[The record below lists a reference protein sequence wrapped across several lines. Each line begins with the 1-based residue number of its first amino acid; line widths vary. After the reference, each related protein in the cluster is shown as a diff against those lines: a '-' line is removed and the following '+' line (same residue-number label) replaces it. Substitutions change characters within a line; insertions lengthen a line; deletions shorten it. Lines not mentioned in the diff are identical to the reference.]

1 MFSFGYPLY
10 LLLLLLVPVFI
21 LLYIWGRY
29 WRKKA
34 LQRFGKLN
42 TIATLMPTASPY
54 KPPVKITMQ
63 MLALAMI
70 ILAFARP
77 WGGIKESSSEKT
89 GIEVVI
95 AVDASNSMLA
105 PIDADHPGS
114 QRMRTAKLMLERL
127 IGRLENDRVGLIVY
141 AGNAHTLIPVTN
153 DYLSAKTFLNTIDP
167 QQISFQ
173 GTNIAAAIDQAQASF
188 SPQKGVGRAI
198 ILITDAEELE
208 DTQGAMAAVE
218 NAAKNKIQVDVI
230 GVGSVEP
237 QTIPTPNG
245 PMTDDNGEVVR
256 TALNENLAAQLAK
269 QGNGI
274 YVNASQPDAISDLQK
289 QLSQLQRTTM
299 QSSTLALHDELFYI
313 FAWIALAF
321 LVLDIFILD
330 RRISWLDRINFF
342 KKEVK
347 K

>member
-1 MFSFGYPLY
+1 MFTFGYPLY
-10 LLLLLLVPVFI
+10 LILLLLVPAFF
-21 LLYIWGRY
+21 LLYVWGRHARR
-29 WRKKA
+29 RK
-34 LQRFGKLN
+34 LRRFGKPDI
-42 TIATLMPTASPY
+42 IAPLMPTVSPY
-54 KPPVKITMQ
+54 KPPIKITLQ
-63 MLALAMI
+63 LLALALV

-77 WGGIKESSSEKT
+77 WGGLKESNSEKT

-127 IGRLENDRVGLIVY
+127 IGRLDNDRVGLIVY

-167 QQISFQ
+167 EQISYQ

-208 DTQGAMAAVE
+208 NQEGAMAAVK

-230 GVGSVEP
+230 GVGSGEP

-245 PMTDDNGEVVR
+245 PMTDDNGGVVK

-269 QGNGI
+269 AGNGI
-274 YVNASQPDAISDLQK
+274 YVNASQPDALGDLQK
-289 QLSQLQRTTM
+289 QLTQLQRTTM
-299 QSSTLALHDELFYI
+299 QSSTLALHEELFYI
-313 FAWIALAF
+313 FAWIALA
-321 LVLDIFILD
+321 LLILDIFVLD
-330 RRISWLDRINFF
+330 RRISWLDKINFF
-342 KKEVK
+342 KKEAK
-347 K
+347 